1 MHAQGKG
8 VNAESVLS
16 TRAQQG
22 MRVAKARIAPR
33 LSYESRQSESL
44 AHDFPFPFPFPL
56 SICPYFPHFLSSV
69 VCFLAPRHGKSDS
82 GHRLSR
88 GRCTRASHLLA
99 STLPIP
105 STVAGLSSPVQ
116 DTKHDYRY
124 YRA

>member
-82 GHRLSR
+82 YANLEPDPIRLADWTNAQRSSVESR
-88 GRCTRASHLLA
+88 SLHQGISLTR
-99 STLPIP
+99 
-105 STVAGLSSPVQ
+105 
-116 DTKHDYRY
+116 
-124 YRA
+124 